1 MKKVLLLLSL
11 LIIMASFK
19 NDKPAYQFY
28 TQEGKAIKYQKML
41 KTLQEADV
49 VFFGELHNNPICH
62 WLQLELTKDL
72 YLLKNGEV
80 TLGAEMFEKD
90 DQLLLD
96 EYLEGRISQSSF
108 EKEARLWS
116 NYKTDYKPL
125 VEFAKDSGL
134 QFIATNIPRRYAS
147 MVYGGGFESL
157 EDLSP
162 EAKGYVA
169 PLPVEY
175 NPELPGY
182 NAMLQMGGGHGG
194 DNLPKAQA
202 IKDAT
207 MAYSIAGWAGE
218 GKLFIHYNGTYHSN
232 DFEGILWYLNKYLPG
247 LSIMTISSVEQ
258 ESIEELEEENLNK
271 ANFILAIPANMTK
284 TY

>member
-1 MKKVLLLLSL
+1 MRKLLLLFGAF
-11 LIIMASFK
+11 IVMTAFK
-19 NDKPAYQFY
+19 SDKPAYQLF
-28 TQEGKAIKYQKML
+28 TSEGKKVKYHKML
-41 KTLQEADV
+41 KEINDANV

-72 YLLKNGEV
+72 YITLEGKII
-80 TLGAEMFEKD
+80 LGAEMFEKD
-90 DQLLLD
+90 NQLILN
-96 EYLEGRISQSSF
+96 EYLEGKASNKSF
-108 EKEARLWS
+108 EKEARLWD

-147 MVYGGGFESL
+147 MVYKGGFENL

-162 EAKGYVA
+162 EAKSYFA
-169 PLPVEY
+169 PLPIDY
-175 NPELPGY
+175 DPELKGY
-182 NAMLQMGGGHGG
+182 KSMLEMGGGHGG
-194 DNLPKAQA
+194 ANLPKAQA

-232 DFEGILWYLNKYLPG
+232 DFEGILWYLNKYKPNLN
-247 LSIMTISSVEQ
+247 IVTIASVEQ
-258 ESIEELEEENLNK
+258 DEIEELNKENQNK
-271 ANFILAIPANMTK
+271 ANYILAVPVSMTK